1 MPDAEDE
8 TIRKELQEKPSTA
21 LVLHSGGIDSTVC
34 LYQAIHDHDDDPQRV
49 HALSIDY
56 GQRHTKEIRC
66 ARNICES
73 VGIKHAISK
82 GVSVPPSM
90 LTNPDIE
97 IPDASY
103 DDLPEGVSPTYVPF
117 RNGLLISYTA
127 GIAQA
132 TGCSSIYFGAHAED
146 AQNWA
151 YPDCTP
157 EFIGAMA
164 NAVYIGTYHQVRL
177 VTPLE
182 WLTKDQIIVMGS
194 ALRVPFK
201 LTWSCYAGGELHCG
215 TCPTCRARHQGF
227 EKAGFVDPT
236 RYEHPFPE
244 PRSSERRYKTTGEPV
259 G

>member
-1 MPDAEDE
+1 MPDVEGE
-8 TIRKELQEKPSTA
+8 TIRKEPITKA

-34 LYQAIHDHDDDPQRV
+34 LFQALHDHDDDPQRV
-49 HALSIDY
+49 NALSIDY
-56 GQRHTKEIRC
+56 GQRHTKEIHC
-66 ARNICES
+66 ARNICEAI
-73 VGIKHAISK
+73 GIKHAISK

-90 LTNPDIE
+90 LTNPDIP

-182 WLTKDQIIVMGS
+182 WLTKDQIVVMGS
-194 ALRVPFK
+194 ALRVPFAM
-201 LTWSCYAGGELHCG
+201 TWSCYAGGELHCAV
-215 TCPTCRARHQGF
+215 CPTCRARHQGF
-227 EKAGFVDPT
+227 EKAGFNDPT
-236 RYEHPFPE
+236 EYATPFKPE
-244 PRSSERRYKTTGEPV
+244 PDESPEMSF
-259 G
+259 